1 MIYPPKVTISSKS
14 PSSGFLEDLLGKYLI
29 IIVSFKYFSDPNLT
43 LVEAPVLQPS
53 EIAIDHDQIQTMNKE
68 LEDAAAME
76 LPEGEDEDFWSPI
89 KV

>member
-1 MIYPPKVTISSKS
+1 MTSPPKAIISLKS
-14 PSSGFLEDLLGKYLI
+14 HSSGFLEDLLGKHPPSLI
-29 IIVSFKYFSDPNLT
+29 NLTYRDPNLT

-76 LPEGEDEDFWSPI
+76 LPEGEEDDF
-89 KV
+89 